1 MKRKEN
7 DMKIED
13 HQENTKEGI
22 EDTED
27 TLMIQKAQIHLQEST
42 KRDMNLQDQEAA
54 VLSLKALKDIED
66 PNHLKNQIKRKSQ
79 VNLKNTL
86 KRLKIKLKEQEVREI
101 KIPMQFQQLKL
112 KVKFMLKIN
121 LKSR

>member
-101 KIPMQFQQLKL
+101 KIPM
-112 KVKFMLKIN
+112 
-121 LKSR
+121 